1 MQASNMESA
10 LLTQT
15 LPAETQV
22 ADPVCF
28 AEYLDWLTEET
39 KADLINGVIY
49 MQSPPSE
56 RHEKIFAFLFA
67 VLQVYVVR
75 KKLGIVRGSRTAIK
89 FSEYNGT
96 QPDLVFIGN
105 AKRDLI
111 HSYFVDGAADM
122 VVEIVSPSTRHIDRV
137 KKMALYAEHGVR
149 EYWLIDPER
158 ETAEFF
164 SNKYGAWNEMAVTED
179 GMFRS
184 QAIAGFWMKVE
195 WLFSAKPLDIVDT
208 VMEIFS
214 NKPALKKKRSSK
226 R

>member
-1 MQASNMESA
+1 MESA
-10 LLTQT
+10 LLTQS
-15 LPAETQV
+15 LPAETLA

-28 AEYLDWLTEET
+28 EEYLDWLTEET
-39 KADLINGVIY
+39 KADLIEGVIY

-56 RHEKIFAFLFA
+56 RHEKIFVFLIN
-67 VLQVYVVR
+67 VLNAYVVR

-96 QPDLVFIGN
+96 QPDVVFIGN

-149 EYWLIDPER
+149 EYWLIDPDK

-164 SNKYGAWNEMAVTED
+164 RNEYDAWKEMAVIED
-179 GMFRS
+179 GVFRS
-184 QAIAGFWMKVE
+184 RAIAGFWMKVE
-195 WLFSAKPLDIVDT
+195 WFFATKPLDIVDT
-208 VMEIFS
+208 VMKILG
-214 NKPALKKKRSSK
+214 NKPALKKKRPPK